1 MTFKKLTILIIMGA
15 VFALGCSKRSMME
28 VPPRLDLTS
37 FDVIGIVQFDT
48 DAEGKLAAFTTQRFV
63 ETIQHAQPG
72 VRMLELGRSE
82 EVLEAIGRHELDFR
96 AIKAMKEHFG
106 VDAVV
111 VGELIVDD
119 VRPNIDLQSM
129 MSSMSVSAEVDA
141 FFGVRM
147 YETAIGSTIW
157 TRSTNR
163 TSTVA
168 HVGVGGG
175 TIDFDAQDPERAY
188 GALADALVQ
197 DVTRDFRVT
206 YARQ

>member
-1 MTFKKLTILIIMGA
+1 MTLKKLSILVAVGV
-15 VFALGCSKRSMME
+15 VFALGCSKRVTVE
-28 VPPRLDLTS
+28 VPPRVNLTS
-37 FDVIGIVQFDT
+37 FDVIGIVQFET

-63 ETIQHAQPG
+63 ETVQHAQPG
-72 VRMLELGRSE
+72 VRMLELGSAG
-82 EVLEAIGRHELDFR
+82 EVLEAIGHHEIDFR

-119 VRPNIDLQSM
+119 IRPNIDLQSM
-129 MSSMSVSAEVDA
+129 MSTMSVSAEVDA
-141 FFGVRM
+141 FLAVRM
-147 YETAIGSTIW
+147 YETAMGSTIW

-175 TIDFDAQDPERAY
+175 SIDFDAQDPERAY